1 MARTTA
7 PASPPASRRR
17 SERTR
22 RKSSREPHDH
32 RAQTIA
38 INLRRCRLP
47 ALRRQPKPA
56 TPPDRFSR
64 LSFCTRRTFPQ
75 ASGGEF
81 GRTFVQVLWC
91 FHLQSTGTRSD
102 SLEAM
107 SIVGTE
113 SGYSLAEGPGV
124 VLWRFQ
130 RSLEMGFEGRLADR
144 IAVSQI
150 DLHQLERLISSGC
163 PPGTAYRILRP

>member
-1 MARTTA
+1 VHYLRVRVAVRLFHDNPSRTIFPTFLLHKA
-7 PASPPASRRR
+7 
-17 SERTR
+17 
-22 RKSSREPHDH
+22 
-32 RAQTIA
+32 
-38 INLRRCRLP
+38 
-47 ALRRQPKPA
+47 
-56 TPPDRFSR
+56 
-64 LSFCTRRTFPQ
+64 TFPQ

-102 SLEAM
+102 ALEAM
-107 SIVGTE
+107 SIVRTE
-113 SGYSLAEGPGV
+113 SEYSLAEGLGV